1 MSEIKIKKN
10 TISGSATLFFIFCIM
25 CLLFVEECNAKVAP
39 LIYYCTS
46 IYLVETSFKKNQQ
59 NHQSSRGQYNLTL
72 CS

>member
-1 MSEIKIKKN
+1 MSEIKIKKKHY
-10 TISGSATLFFIFCIM
+10 FWFCYFIFYF
-25 CLLFVEECNAKVAP
+25 LEECNAKVTP